1 MHTLFNS
8 DAKNYEKGV
17 TALFPIDDFLCV
29 TFWWN
34 SNDTFVVLCWNMLF
48 LIMNQNRIGT
58 LKISFKRKFQWYSKN
73 LIKKQKKSK
82 FFRSLQILTG
92 FELGISIYLS
102 DISTSFVTFP
112 QNSSKISWQY
122 CANIADC
129 WFIPT
134 KSRLIEIPRK
144 LNVSLVSRDV
154 DSNLL
159 HQNHTQ

>member
-1 MHTLFNS
+1 MEELQSNWKKFPDLIKMHTLFNS

-112 QNSSKISWQY
+112 QYSRVKSAGNIVQIWLLIHSHKKSFNWDSKK
-122 CANIADC
+122 
-129 WFIPT
+129 T
-134 KSRLIEIPRK
+134 
-144 LNVSLVSRDV
+144 
-154 DSNLL
+154 
-159 HQNHTQ
+159 